1 MDLTYMGYEE
11 RIITPE
17 KPVQIAGYDA
27 RIDNCSRGI
36 MKDLKTQIL
45 VSKRNEDRFCL
56 VTIDSLG
63 FTVELTNLLREKISE
78 ILPAKMEQVMVCFS
92 HTHAAPHAAVEK
104 DYYESVCQTIL
115 SGVKKA
121 VESMVP
127 VYAGWGIGENTVG
140 INRRGSGQ
148 PIDPRIGVLK
158 ICGEEQEKIKV
169 LIVRVT
175 AHCNV
180 LMPDNY
186 LISPD
191 YFGEAREA
199 LERRYGCKVMMLQ
212 GASGDV
218 RPRYR
223 QENADYLEIHP
234 AQEHLM
240 DISDEMKERYAG
252 QSQNALKDMADAICE
267 SLQTV
272 IDKINP
278 EPIHSISIFSVKS
291 IFYADVPEMNR
302 AREIASEALEKAK
315 IDGTGWIKE
324 VERLLNNHE
333 IRQSAEIEIQFFAV
347 NDGCLCGVPNE
358 VMSDIAVKIWEK
370 TSNPMV
376 FFNGY
381 TNGCTSYLPTA
392 DEYDQG
398 GYEVLWSNLLY
409 YQYHGRV
416 MPLNRDAA
424 NRLEDEA
431 VKAWMEYQVYYKTA
445 AADFCGFCFRLS

>member
-11 RIITPE
+11 RIITPK

-27 RIDNCSRGI
+27 RIDNCSRGT
-36 MKDLKTQIL
+36 MKDLKAQIL

-63 FTVELTNLLREKISE
+63 FTTRLTNLLRERISE

-92 HTHAAPHAAVEK
+92 HTHAAPNAAVEK

-121 VESMVP
+121 GESMEP

-148 PIDPRIGVLK
+148 QIDPRIGVLK
-158 ICGEEQEKIKV
+158 ICGEGQEKIKV

-199 LERRYGCKVMMLQ
+199 IERRYGCKVMMVQ

-234 AQEHLM
+234 AEVHLM
-240 DISDEMKERYAG
+240 DISDQMKVRYAA
-252 QSQNALKDMADAICE
+252 QSKKALKDMGDDICE
-267 SLQTV
+267 SLQPV

-278 EPIHSISIFSVKS
+278 MPINRISMFSVKS
-291 IFYADVPEMNR
+291 TFYADVPRLNR
-302 AREIASEALEKAK
+302 AREIASEAWEQGK
-315 IDGTGWIKE
+315 IDGTGWLLE

-347 NDGCLCGVPNE
+347 NDGCLCGVPSE
-358 VMSDIAVKIWEK
+358 IMSDIAVEIWKK

-392 DEYDQG
+392 AEYDRG

-416 MPLNRDAA
+416 MPLNRDTA

-431 VKAWMEYQVYYKTA
+431 VKAWMEYWIY
-445 AADFCGFCFRLS
+445 FS